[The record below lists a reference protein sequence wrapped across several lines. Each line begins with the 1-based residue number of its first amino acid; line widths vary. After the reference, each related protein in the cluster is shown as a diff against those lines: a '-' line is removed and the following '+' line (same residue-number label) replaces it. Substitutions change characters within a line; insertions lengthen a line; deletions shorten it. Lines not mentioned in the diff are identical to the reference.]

1 MKERIVGQAVLWG
14 IVVMASAFLTGCLSP
29 RAPEGPVHTYRL
41 DRGERAVEQNPAGK
55 KREAQGTL
63 LVNMPR
69 AESGFESPRMMYLSR
84 PFELSYYATNQW
96 ADTPARMLVTLL
108 VQSLEQSGTWRTV
121 VPVPTSVKGDYRLD
135 SQGLVLQQEFM
146 QQPSHVRLAV
156 RLQLV
161 ALGEQKVVG
170 TKWFEFLEPAASEDA
185 YGGVLAANR
194 AVEHLLDQ
202 VTVWVSSCI
211 GDGALSHC

>member
-1 MKERIVGQAVLWG
+1 M
-14 IVVMASAFLTGCLSP
+14 MAGSFLTGCLSP
-29 RAPEGPVHTYRL
+29 RVPEGPIHTYML
-41 DRGERAVEQNPAGK
+41 ARGEREGEGNPAGT

-69 AESGFESPRMMYLSR
+69 AEPGFDSPRMVYISR

-96 ADTPARMLVTLL
+96 AENPARMLATLL
-108 VQSLEQSGTWRTV
+108 VQSLEQSGTWRAV
-121 VPVPTSVKGDYRLD
+121 VHVPTSVKGDYRLD
-135 SQGLVLQQEFM
+135 SQGLVLQQEFL
-146 QQPSHVRLAV
+146 QQPSRVRLAV

-161 ALGEQKVVG
+161 ALGDQKVVG
-170 TKWFEFLEPAASEDA
+170 TKWFELLEPAESEDA

-202 VTVWVSSCI
+202 ATVWVTSCMRE
-211 GDGALSHC
+211 GPPKRC